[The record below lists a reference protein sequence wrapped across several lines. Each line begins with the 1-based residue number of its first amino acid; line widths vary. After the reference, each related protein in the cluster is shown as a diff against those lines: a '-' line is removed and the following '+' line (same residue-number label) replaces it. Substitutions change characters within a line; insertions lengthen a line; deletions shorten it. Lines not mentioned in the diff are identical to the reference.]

1 MLSRLPIEQ
10 LTVRENAG
18 AVTKGQSAPLD
29 GTFFSIPDRSMMSPV
44 RAPSI
49 IKCPLHSFHPLP
61 HREGTVG
68 PLTVHHELVDAAFLH
83 LGRRTHL
90 LLCRAELERVVD
102 VGGAAVLWVSRV
114 QLQHVW
120 RANRQVE
127 TPQAAITPV
136 TWKKLEISNMEE
148 RRKLFM

>member
-1 MLSRLPIEQ
+1 
-10 LTVRENAG
+10 
-18 AVTKGQSAPLD
+18 
-29 GTFFSIPDRSMMSPV
+29 MSPV
-44 RAPSI
+44 RTPSI
-49 IKCPLHSFHPLP
+49 IKCPLHSFNPL
-61 HREGTVG
+61 HHEEESLFL
-68 PLTVHHELVDAAFLH
+68 LTVHHELVDAALLH
-83 LGRRTHL
+83 LGRRAHL

-114 QLQHVW
+114 QLQHVL